1 MSDTS
6 IIRPSPTA
14 GAPASAPLATAVTIT
29 DYVLIRMIGGGAFGE
44 VWLAQSRAT
53 GRYRAVKIVY
63 KERVPTAHS
72 YETEFAGLKR
82 FEEISRES
90 LGFVDILHI
99 SRHDEAGYFYYV
111 MELADDLENGPRIH
125 PETYTCKSLA
135 ALLKAQGPLSV
146 SECGRILAVVAEAVA
161 DLHRHNL
168 VHRDIKPGNIV
179 FVRGSP
185 KLADIGLVSEASDAA
200 AFTSIIGTP
209 GYLDEA
215 SHGKPGGDIY
225 ALGKILYVMATGH
238 NACDWPDWARTAGA
252 SMKSSELAELSRIT
266 SRACHPDRARR
277 YTSADQLLADARE
290 LIACPSQRFYHPWR
304 RFARLISR
312 HG

>member
-111 MELADDLENGPRIH
+111 MELADDLEAVL
-125 PETYTCKSLA
+125 ELKS
-135 ALLKAQGPLSV
+135 G
-146 SECGRILAVVAEAVA
+146 ILAGDVRDSPSEQELGGLSLRDKGTWKESSRTFGSLDTIACSEIF
-161 DLHRHNL
+161 
-168 VHRDIKPGNIV
+168 RDI
-179 FVRGSP
+179 
-185 KLADIGLVSEASDAA
+185 AMMED
-200 AFTSIIGTP
+200 
-209 GYLDEA
+209 
-215 SHGKPGGDIY
+215 
-225 ALGKILYVMATGH
+225 
-238 NACDWPDWARTAGA
+238 
-252 SMKSSELAELSRIT
+252 
-266 SRACHPDRARR
+266 
-277 YTSADQLLADARE
+277 
-290 LIACPSQRFYHPWR
+290 
-304 RFARLISR
+304 
-312 HG
+312 